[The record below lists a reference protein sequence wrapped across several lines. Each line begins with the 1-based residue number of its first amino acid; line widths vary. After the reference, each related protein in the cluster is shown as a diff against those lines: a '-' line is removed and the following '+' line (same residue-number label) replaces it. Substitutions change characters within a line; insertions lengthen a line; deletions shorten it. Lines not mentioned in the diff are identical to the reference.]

1 MSALDKLINLLE
13 HLKETSPDM
22 HDKANKALDVLL
34 DEEALVEEVEEEVS
48 EEVSNPKY
56 VIRGGKL
63 ISGDL
68 DLEPEPEPEPEPEI
82 DDSYFEIEEGDIDF
96 IISVRTRLKELISS
110 LGLLLQAYEVD
121 KERLLDEIELAQSA
135 LNKKMEELQSAFP
148 LDPESGYTLVFPN
161 DNQTKGAFIKNDPS

>member
-34 DEEALVEEVEEEVS
+34 DEEAQEEAS
-48 EEVSNPKY
+48 SQPSGPKY
-56 VIRGGKL
+56 VKKDGKL

-68 DLEPEPEPEPEPEI
+68 DIEPEPEPEPEPI
-82 DDSYFEIEEGDIDF
+82 DDSYFEIEDEEIEF
-96 IISVRTRLKELISS
+96 IISVRARMTELISS

-121 KERLLDEIELAQSA
+121 KESILDEIELAQSA
-135 LNKKMEELQSAFP
+135 LNKKMQELQDSFP
-148 LDPESGYTLVFPN
+148 LDPNSNYTLIFPSE
-161 DNQTKGAFIKNDPS
+161 NQTKGAFIKNSPS

>member
-34 DEEALVEEVEEEVS
+34 DEEEEVDAPEQENS
-48 EEVSNPKY
+48 SPKY
-56 VIRGGKL
+56 VIKDGKL

-68 DLEPEPEPEPEPEI
+68 DLDLEPEPEPEI
-82 DDSYFEIEEGDIDF
+82 DDSYFEVEDEDINF
-96 IISVRTRLKELISS
+96 LISVRTRVRELISN
-110 LGLLLQAYEVD
+110 LGLLVQAHEVD
-121 KERLLDEIELAQSA
+121 KEAILDEIELTQKA
-135 LNKKMEELQSAFP
+135 LNKKIKELQESFP
-148 LDPESGYTLVFPN
+148 LDPESSYTLVFPD